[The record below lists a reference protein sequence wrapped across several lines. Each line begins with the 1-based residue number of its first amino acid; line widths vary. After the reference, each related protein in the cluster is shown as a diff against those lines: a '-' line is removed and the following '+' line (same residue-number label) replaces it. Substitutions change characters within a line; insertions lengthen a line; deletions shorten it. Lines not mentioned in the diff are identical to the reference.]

1 MIKKTYYIYIYIYI
15 YISTIKIALDVGRI
29 FVFYWGSILKLIL
42 INKLY
47 KKGKNKR
54 GFID

>member
-1 MIKKTYYIYIYIYI
+1 MINIYIYIV
-15 YISTIKIALDVGRI
+15 TIKIALVVGRI

-42 INKLY
+42 INRLY